1 MALKKIQVDRLF
13 ITTLGV
19 IGALLFGLTVWAVGS
34 VPSNCSST
42 AINGSFTFLMVLGA
56 VCVTLSI
63 TYWLCHTKGGECY
76 ASGIG
81 DTVSEM
87 YMYIAMIISSLTM
100 IFSAIIFTTVMKD
113 KDCLKDSKGKVTS
126 AGQTILMV
134 SGFILGISVLS
145 LIGLGFGLHY
155 MKNIVPGRLL
165 SKEQESKTTADDSSK
180 QPFSG
185 WGSGLGRRPGL
196 NFT

>member
-19 IGALLFGLTVWAVGS
+19 IGALIFGLTVWGVGA
-34 VPSNCSST
+34 VPSNCSNT

-56 VCVTLSI
+56 VCATLAI

-76 ASGIG
+76 ASGVG

-87 YMYIAMIISSLTM
+87 YMYISIVIASLMM
-100 IFSAIIFTTVMKD
+100 IFSAIIFTTAMKD
-113 KDCLKDSKGKVTS
+113 KDCLKDSKGKVTKD
-126 AGQTILMV
+126 GQTIIMV
-134 SGFILGISVLS
+134 SGFILGVSVLS
-145 LIGLGFGLHY
+145 LIGLAFGLHY

-165 SKEQESKTTADDSSK
+165 SKQQETKSTDDSSS
-180 QPFSG
+180 QPFG
-185 WGSGLGRRPGL
+185 GIRRLGMGNYFNKP
-196 NFT
+196 